1 MNGSKVLDPQNFES
15 DKIVPDL
22 LEDSPPRMKEP
33 LVEED
38 HDEVD
43 EGGGDDEDRHHPGEG
58 EEQADG

>member
-1 MNGSKVLDPQNFES
+1 MVCQ
-15 DKIVPDL
+15 KIFPDL
-22 LEDSPPRMKEP
+22 LKNSPPRMKEF

-58 EEQADG
+58 VEQADG